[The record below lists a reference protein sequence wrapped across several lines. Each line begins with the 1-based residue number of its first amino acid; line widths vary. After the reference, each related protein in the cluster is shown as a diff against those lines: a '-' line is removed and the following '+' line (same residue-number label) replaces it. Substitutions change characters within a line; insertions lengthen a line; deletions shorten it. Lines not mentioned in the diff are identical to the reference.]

1 MIKYEVSMEKHIN
14 FKSIEKM
21 IFKQTFFEK
30 FMAVLIGCLFITI
43 SIVMFIRPNQMI
55 AAGVNGMSILI
66 EHATGIPLSILVFA
80 LNLPLLIIGVFL
92 LSREFIFFTI
102 LSTVFTSL
110 YIAMWTA
117 ILPKGFAVT
126 HDLILASIF
135 GGIFSGI
142 GNGITFRYG
151 TSTGGFD
158 ILGAIAKK
166 YWNVNIGSGLLAL
179 NGIVIAISAFV
190 FSIDKA
196 LYTLIAFIIGYTLV
210 DKIHLGVGKQKQ
222 VLIISSKWDEV
233 TEMIQAKLG
242 RGVTLIDGEGAYQFK
257 KLKIIYCICTSM
269 ELVKLK
275 NYVKLVDPKAFMSV
289 SETAEI
295 QGHGFKKIAI

>member
-1 MIKYEVSMEKHIN
+1 MIKYEVSMEKHLN

-66 EHATGIPLSILVFA
+66 EHATDIPLSILVFA

-117 ILPKGFAVT
+117 ILPKGFAVMEPPQE
-126 HDLILASIF
+126 DSIF
-135 GGIFSGI
+135 
-142 GNGITFRYG
+142 
-151 TSTGGFD
+151 
-158 ILGAIAKK
+158 
-166 YWNVNIGSGLLAL
+166 
-179 NGIVIAISAFV
+179 
-190 FSIDKA
+190 
-196 LYTLIAFIIGYTLV
+196 
-210 DKIHLGVGKQKQ
+210 
-222 VLIISSKWDEV
+222 
-233 TEMIQAKLG
+233 
-242 RGVTLIDGEGAYQFK
+242 
-257 KLKIIYCICTSM
+257 
-269 ELVKLK
+269 
-275 NYVKLVDPKAFMSV
+275 
-289 SETAEI
+289 
-295 QGHGFKKIAI
+295 